1 MFTVSA
7 FLMIFNFF
15 PFDVKLLVLPPD
27 FCTSQASLSQRA
39 VYSHCEEKRGCWG
52 CTQRGTEGKET
63 WHRLSSDLPN
73 LRSDQSQPESFP

>member
-27 FCTSQASLSQRA
+27 FCTSQASLSQESCLFPLR
-39 VYSHCEEKRGCWG
+39 
-52 CTQRGTEGKET
+52 GKEG
-63 WHRLSSDLPN
+63 LLG
-73 LRSDQSQPESFP
+73 LYPEGH